1 MDDIKNTSQEKI
13 VSKKQTYTVNEIA
26 LLLNISKR
34 SAYDLVKSNQFAY
47 VKVGRT
53 IRVSRM
59 SFDKWLNK
67 NC

>member
-13 VSKKQTYTVNEIA
+13 VSKKQTYTVKEIA

-34 SAYDLVKSNQFAY
+34 SAYDLVNSKQFAS

-59 SFDKWLNK
+59 SFDKWLNE
-67 NC
+67 NS

>member
-34 SAYDLVKSNQFAY
+34 SAYDLVKSNQFTY
-47 VKVGRT
+47 VKIGRT

-59 SFDKWLNK
+59 SFDKWLNQ

>member
-13 VSKKQTYTVNEIA
+13 ISKKQTYTVKEIA

-59 SFDKWLNK
+59 SFDKWLNE
-67 NC
+67 NS

>member
-59 SFDKWLNK
+59 SFDKWLNE
-67 NC
+67 NS

>member
-53 IRVSRM
+53 IRVSMM
-59 SFDKWLNK
+59 SFDKWLNE
-67 NC
+67 NS

>member
-13 VSKKQTYTVNEIA
+13 VSKKLTYTVNEIA

-59 SFDKWLNK
+59 SFDKWLNE
-67 NC
+67 NS

>member
-13 VSKKQTYTVNEIA
+13 VSKKQTYTVKEIA

-34 SAYDLVKSNQFAY
+34 SAYDLVNSKQF
-47 VKVGRT
+47 VSVRVGRT

-59 SFDKWLNK
+59 SFDKWLNE
-67 NC
+67 NS